1 MEDFLQQ
8 VKREMDAGDES
19 VLNLVKALGPKPGE
33 AEQLA
38 ALLQIARERYP
49 VGAPVKVLW
58 TSYTGV
64 VHGHNERLGG
74 FYPGVRYPIY
84 VRITACEDEKFQK
97 AVGSVF
103 EYGMDQ
109 MEAIQKETA

>member
-19 VLNLVKALGPKPGE
+19 VLNFVKSLGPKPGE

-38 ALLQIARERYP
+38 VLLQLARERYP
-49 VGAPVKVLW
+49 VGTPVKVLW
-58 TSYTGV
+58 TQYTGV
-64 VHGHNERLGG
+64 VYGHNERLGG

-84 VRITACEDEKFQK
+84 VRITATGNPKFEE
-97 AVGSVF
+97 AVGKVY

-109 MEAIQKETA
+109 MEVIQNG